1 MAGKSNT
8 FEQNLLK
15 LIFNGTSITGLA
27 DNAATSPLGS
37 LYVSLHTSDPGD
49 TGSQTT
55 NEVTTAQYG
64 EYVRKAV
71 ARTSAGWTVT
81 AAGEAKPTADISF
94 PACNTGTGTTITH
107 FAVGTAVTGAG
118 SILYSGPCTPTVNVV
133 VGVTPVLTT
142 GTIIS
147 ED

>member
-27 DNAATSPLGS
+27 DNAVTSPLGS
-37 LYVSLHTSDPGD
+37 LYVSLHTSDPGE
-49 TGSQTT
+49 TGTQTT

-64 EYVRKAV
+64 GYVRQAV
-71 ARTSAGWTVT
+71 ARTSAGWTIT
-81 AAGEAKPTADISF
+81 AAGEAKPTANISF
-94 PACNTGTGTTITH
+94 PACATGTGTTITH
-107 FAVGTAVTGAG
+107 FAVGTAATGAG